1 MRVAIYARVSS
12 SNETK
17 QDPENQLRQ
26 LREWCAKAGHDIVHE
41 YVEHVSGGK
50 GKEQRPQFAAM
61 LNDAHRRK
69 FDLVLCWA
77 LDRFSREGMVPT
89 IGHLQRLDATGVKF
103 HSYTEPMLSTDNE
116 MIRDIVLA
124 VMASLAKQ
132 ERLRHLERIHAGI
145 SRARQCGTKSGR
157 PIGRPKIDPKVENA
171 IRASLASGKG
181 ILKTARELKLGS
193 GTVQKVKAAMAE
205 KG

>member
-1 MRVAIYARVSS
+1 
-12 SNETK
+12 
-17 QDPENQLRQ
+17 
-26 LREWCAKAGHDIVHE
+26 
-41 YVEHVSGGK
+41 
-50 GKEQRPQFAAM
+50 M
-61 LNDAHRRK
+61 LDDAHRRR
-69 FDLVLCWA
+69 FDILLCWA

-89 IGHLQRLDATGVKF
+89 IGHLQRLDAAGVKF

-145 SRARQCGTKSGR
+145 SKARQCGTKSGKT
-157 PIGRPKIDPKVENA
+157 IGRARIDPKIEDM

-181 ILKTARELKLGS
+181 ILKTARELKVGS
-193 GTVQKVKAAMAE
+193 GTVQRVKAAMR
-205 KG
+205 

>member
-12 SNETK
+12 TNENK
-17 QDPENQLRQ
+17 QDPENQLRH
-26 LREWCAKAGHDIVHE
+26 LRE
-41 YVEHVSGGK
+41 
-50 GKEQRPQFAAM
+50 
-61 LNDAHRRK
+61 
-69 FDLVLCWA
+69 
-77 LDRFSREGMVPT
+77 
-89 IGHLQRLDATGVKF
+89 RLDAAGVKF

-145 SRARQCGTKSGR
+145 SKARQCGTKSGK
-157 PIGRPKIDPKVENA
+157 PIGRARVDQKIENA

-181 ILKTARELKLGS
+181 ILKTARELKVGS
-193 GTVQKVKAAMAE
+193 GTVQRVKATMV
-205 KG
+205 KQG